1 MRKMFAIALAG
12 AIGMTGVFAGTD
24 PVSAQTREPVRSLD
38 QVRGE
43 AMQALA
49 TGDVQTVR
57 DRRWRGGRHYNGRRH
72 FRGDRHYNRRHYG
85 GRHYYGG
92 RRYHRDRYYGRRYY
106 RDRDRGNYA
115 AAAIAGVAAGAL
127 IAGAANS
134 RSYSRGDSYCAQR
147 FRSYN
152 PRTGTY
158 TAHGGRQVRCP

>member
-1 MRKMFAIALAG
+1 MIAIALAG
-12 AIGMTGVFAGTD
+12 AIGVTGLFTGAA
-24 PVSAQTREPVRSLD
+24 PASAQPREPVRSLD

-57 DRRWRGGRHYNGRRH
+57 DRRWRGGRHYHGRRHYRGNRYYNGRRYY
-72 FRGDRHYNRRHYG
+72 RG
-85 GRHYYGG
+85 GRYH
-92 RRYHRDRYYGRRYY
+92 HRDRYYGRRYY
-106 RDRDRGNYA
+106 RHRDRGNYA

-158 TAHGGRQVRCP
+158 TAYDGRKVRCP